1 MSKRLP
7 KHRVNGFLA
16 RLTTLSCECGVA
28 IARRDS
34 AGNPVLVL
42 MEDED
47 YAESYGL
54 SDADYLIR
62 ADLSMAA

>member
-1 MSKRLP
+1 MSERLP
-7 KHRVNGFLA
+7 KHRVNDFLA
-16 RLTTLSCECGVA
+16 RLTTLSCQCGVA
-28 IARRDS
+28 IARDS
-34 AGNPVLVL
+34 AGNPVVVL

-54 SDADYLIR
+54 CDANHLIR